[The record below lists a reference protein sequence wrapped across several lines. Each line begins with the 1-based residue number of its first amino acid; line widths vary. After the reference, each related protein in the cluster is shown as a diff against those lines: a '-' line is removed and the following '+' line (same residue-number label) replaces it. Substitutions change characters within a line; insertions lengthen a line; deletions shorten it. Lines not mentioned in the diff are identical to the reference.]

1 MPDGGRLY
9 ISTRDG
15 HLDEQYAAQHADVE
29 PGDYVAIEIS
39 DTGQGMPPEVLA
51 RIFEPF
57 FTTKEVGKGTG
68 LGLSMVFGFMKQ
80 SRGHINVYSEPGR
93 GTTFRLYL
101 RPTDQAAVEP
111 MVEAPPM
118 QPAIDASAT
127 VLVVEDNHRLRE
139 VVVKQLMSL
148 GLAVLEA
155 ENAQQALERLDGATT
170 VDLVFSDVVLP
181 GGMDGIALT
190 REVVKRRPE
199 SKILLTSGFPGGR
212 LADAEGLG
220 SAVRLLSKPYRK
232 DDLARAV
239 REALDERS

>member
-1 MPDGGRLY
+1 M
-9 ISTRDG
+9 
-15 HLDEQYAAQHADVE
+15 E
-29 PGDYVAIEIS
+29 PGNYVAIEVS
-39 DTGQGMPPEVLA
+39 DTGKGMPPEVLA

-101 RPTDQAAVEP
+101 KPANRTAVEP
-111 MVEAPPM
+111 TVQAPPT

-127 VLVVEDNHRLRE
+127 VLVVEDNRRLRE
-139 VVVKQLMSL
+139 VVVKQLTSL

-155 ENAQQALERLDGATT
+155 ENAHQALQHLDGTET

-181 GGMDGIALT
+181 GGRDGIALT
-190 REVVKRRPE
+190 REVVKRHPE
-199 SKILLTSGFPGGR
+199 SKILLTSGFPGKQ
-212 LADAEGLG
+212 LADAHGVG
-220 SAVRLLSKPYRK
+220 STVRLLSKPYRK

-239 REALDERS
+239 REALDERG

>member
-1 MPDGGRLY
+1 M
-9 ISTRDG
+9 
-15 HLDEQYAAQHADVE
+15 
-29 PGDYVAIEIS
+29 S
-39 DTGQGMPPEVLA
+39 DTGEGMPAEVLA

-101 RPTDQAAVEP
+101 KPAHRAAVEP
-111 MVEAPPM
+111 TIEAPPM
-118 QPAIDASAT
+118 QTAIDAAAT

-139 VVVKQLMSL
+139 VVVKQLTSL

-155 ENAQQALERLDGATT
+155 ENAEQALKRLEEAKT

-190 REVVKRRPE
+190 REVVKRHPE
-199 SKILLTSGFPGGR
+199 SKILLTSGFPGKQ
-212 LADAEGLG
+212 LADAQGLG
-220 SAVRLLSKPYRK
+220 STVRLLSKPYRK

-239 REALDERS
+239 REVLDEPVPTGPVR